1 MKYITNEDIEMIRE
15 TVKWLDTHYMNKTKS
30 PGRNKRFGLATWILG
45 WRVYKAY
52 DSIRTIKDNIRTLQE
67 QNLLQQDQIIEL
79 SHYLN
84 ITCGH
89 VSSNRHAIT
98 NLQIGMAQIN
108 KTLVAALSSVKF
120 IKYTVAI
127 VNDIRIELA
136 KLTLG
141 VMNLEQNVNA
151 IYKYMRVLSARHVNP
166 LVIPPDSLR
175 KVLTRVKDDM
185 KRNPRLRLLEDPN
198 TNIWNYYTIMKIT
211 PVVMNNF
218 LLIILTIPLT
228 DQEMDLYKVYNLPAL
243 HPKLKIEFTFQI
255 EGEYLAVSKSRLY
268 AALPTAREI
277 RICEKTEGYLC
288 LMNQALYPVGKIEWC
303 IYALFTQD
311 QDKIRKYCAINTQKR
326 DANKAQSLGGYL

>member
-1 MKYITNEDIEMIRE
+1 
-15 TVKWLDTHYMNKTKS
+15 
-30 PGRNKRFGLATWILG
+30 
-45 WRVYKAY
+45 
-52 DSIRTIKDNIRTLQE
+52 
-67 QNLLQQDQIIEL
+67 
-79 SHYLN
+79 
-84 ITCGH
+84 
-89 VSSNRHAIT
+89 
-98 NLQIGMAQIN
+98 MAQIN

-141 VMNLEQNVNA
+141 VMNLEQNVNT
-151 IYKYMRVLSARHVNP
+151 IYEYMRVLSARQVNP

-185 KRNPRLRLLEDPN
+185 KRNPRLRLPDDPN

-228 DQEMDLYKVYNLPAL
+228 DQSLEMDLYKVYNLPAL
-243 HPKLKIEFTFQI
+243 HPKLKIEFTYQI

-277 RICEKTEGYLC
+277 RICETTEGYLC

-326 DANKAQSLGGYL
+326 DANKAQSLGGYLWTVSSLKKEKIQILCM